1 MGNHFCKPRD
11 QNTHFPATSTPSS
24 ATISSG
30 FDISTELSSYLMAC
44 QKDPG
49 FRAFD
54 STLQD
59 RATRAIN
66 SVAGNLDHRA
76 LSVESLRDVTVCF
89 LDMNHEVVNFILESK
104 RDIWK
109 DPDLF
114 DLVKEFL
121 DNSRHT
127 MSFCTAL
134 EGCLHRVQTSQSI
147 LKFALQKFEEE
158 TAQIQGSDPTHLYSQ
173 TLQQLQMFKDAGDPF
188 TEKFFS
194 LFHVMYT
201 KQESM
206 LNKLREKKRKLDKK
220 LRRRKSWRRISSA
233 IFATVFVSAI
243 VCSIVAAAVTA
254 PPVVTALAAAAAVPL
269 GTVGKWINNLWRKYE
284 NELKKE
290 RDILNTVGAWTTF
303 MIKDLDDIQALV
315 DKFKILIEGLLS
327 TADFAML
334 QSEAVEIAMEDIK
347 KNVNSFM
354 ETVEILNVH
363 ADNCRQHIRMAR
375 TVILRKINNQASSSS
390 SGNGILFD

>member
-1 MGNHFCKPRD
+1 MGNRFCKPRSH
-11 QNTHFPATSTPSS
+11 NTNAP
-24 ATISSG
+24 ATISSN
-30 FDISTELSSYLMAC
+30 FDISTELTSYLMAC
-44 QKDPG
+44 QKDPT

-54 STLQD
+54 STLQS
-59 RATRAIN
+59 RATAAIN
-66 SVAGNLDHRA
+66 SVAGNLDDHRA
-76 LSVESLRDVTVCF
+76 LSIQSLRDVTLCF

-134 EGCLHRVQTSQSI
+134 EGCLARAQSTQSI
-147 LKFALQKFEEE
+147 LKFALQNFEEE
-158 TAQIQGSDPTHLYSQ
+158 NRGSDNPTRESDPTRSPYSE
-173 TLQQLQMFKDAGDPF
+173 TLEQLRMFKEAGDPF

-206 LNKLREKKRKLDKK
+206 LSKLREKKRNLDKK
-220 LRRRKSWRRISSA
+220 LRRRKTWRRISSA

-254 PPVVTALAAAAAVPL
+254 PPVVTALAAAATVPL
-269 GTVGKWINNLWRKYE
+269 GTVGKWINNLWKKYE

-290 RDILNTVGAWTTF
+290 RDILNTMGAWGTF
-303 MIKDLDDIQALV
+303 MIKDLDDIQVLV
-315 DKFKILIEGLLS
+315 DKFKILIEGLMN

-347 KNVNSFM
+347 KNVDSFM

-390 SGNGILFD
+390 SGNGMLFE